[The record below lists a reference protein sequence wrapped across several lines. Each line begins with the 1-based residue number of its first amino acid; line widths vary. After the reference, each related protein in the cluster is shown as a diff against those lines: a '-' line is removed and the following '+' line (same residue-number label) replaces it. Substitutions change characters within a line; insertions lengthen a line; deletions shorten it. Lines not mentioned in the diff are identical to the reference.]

1 MITANVNLGAGSKAS
16 TLKTAKYGSSII
28 KATND
33 VVNPAVNG
41 SVFTGSVSDAVKSGW
56 AGLTGP
62 VYVVITLNDGTTQDV
77 TLTMQ

>member
-1 MITANVNLGAGSKAS
+1 M
-16 TLKTAKYGSSII
+16 
-28 KATND
+28 
-33 VVNPAVNG
+33 NPAVNG